1 MSITIT
7 PLNSGMCTSNPKTYH
22 YHPSTHKYYA
32 NVSNEDKA
40 LPVFCYLL
48 NTGDELI
55 LIDTGMSDTDRAN
68 TYHHPGSVQLPD
80 EAMPRAVMKA
90 GYNPDDVTKIIFT
103 HLHWDHTFYMKDF
116 KNAKYYAQRKEY
128 EFAMNPIPLYY
139 KSYEYK
145 DLGIEAPFI
154 GVKFELIDGEA
165 EIVPGVRVYPTPGHS
180 PGHQAVEVDTKDG
193 TYHCVGDAIFLLDN
207 LKPVPQIHYDL
218 TPTAR
223 FANIVEWCESVREIN
238 RRFPD
243 VKMVLP
249 AHEPTLIERFKETP
263 VLGL

>member
-22 YHPSTHKYYA
+22 YHPSTHKYYV

-145 DLGIEAPFI
+145 
-154 GVKFELIDGEA
+154 
-165 EIVPGVRVYPTPGHS
+165 GHS
-180 PGHQAVEVDTKDG
+180 FTSRLE
-193 TYHCVGDAIFLLDN
+193 
-207 LKPVPQIHYDL
+207 
-218 TPTAR
+218 
-223 FANIVEWCESVREIN
+223 
-238 RRFPD
+238 
-243 VKMVLP
+243 
-249 AHEPTLIERFKETP
+249 TLSW
-263 VLGL
+263 

>member
-80 EAMPRAVMKA
+80 EAMPRAV
-90 GYNPDDVTKIIFT
+90 
-103 HLHWDHTFYMKDF
+103 L
-116 KNAKYYAQRKEY
+116 QSR
-128 EFAMNPIPLYY
+128 
-139 KSYEYK
+139 
-145 DLGIEAPFI
+145 
-154 GVKFELIDGEA
+154 
-165 EIVPGVRVYPTPGHS
+165 
-180 PGHQAVEVDTKDG
+180 
-193 TYHCVGDAIFLLDN
+193 
-207 LKPVPQIHYDL
+207 
-218 TPTAR
+218 
-223 FANIVEWCESVREIN
+223 
-238 RRFPD
+238 
-243 VKMVLP
+243 
-249 AHEPTLIERFKETP
+249 
-263 VLGL
+263 